1 MNDSSTA
8 SRQIQIEAIRQSI
21 STGDLKAQQ
30 IHDVMLAEITAELT
44 KPQEEVDIDYVNAC
58 QTLLMELNSPRAA
71 VTPSHYEQNLT
82 AVRKKFQP
90 RFSFAPHTIWGRFA
104 TVLCLIVL
112 ITTAGLLMP
121 EGWIITRQSEDE
133 GQYIMQGIETPAGLR
148 SVAEALHTINH
159 LGQFRTTNWAEAVTL
174 LGGVPEVPRWL
185 PSKWSIYEYIIDST
199 EIYVRFSVTYVHEND
214 SESLYY
220 EETTYFSVE
229 DINQVVEQNH
239 KGNILKLPDG
249 TPIYITNNFEHAS
262 ATWTRGNTVYFL
274 NGTVAEDVLIRIITS
289 VQ

>member
-21 STGDLKAQQ
+21 SNGDLTAQQ
-30 IHDVMLAEITAELT
+30 IHDVMLAEITTELS

-58 QTLLMELNSPRAA
+58 QALLMELNSPRAA

-90 RFSFAPHTIWGRFA
+90 RFSFAPHTLWGRFA

-133 GQYIMQGIETPAGLR
+133 GQYIMQGVKTPDGFV
-148 SVAEALHTINH
+148 SIAEAGPSLNAS
-159 LGQFRTTNWAEAVTL
+159 GFYTTSEWSEVVQL
-174 LGGVPEVPRWL
+174 LGGIPPVPQWI
-185 PSKWSIYEYIIDST
+185 PSGWSIHQYTVGLMSNVSSLTI
-199 EIYVRFSVTYVHEND
+199 TYAH
-214 SESLYY
+214 SEVD
-220 EETTYFSVE
+220 TMMTYTYNIFF
-229 DINQVVEQNH
+229 DYNLHMAVEQDGAGVYETMH
-239 KGNILKLPDG
+239 DG
-249 TPIYITNNFEHAS
+249 TEFYVTTNMGYHTAVWHTDNVEFMVTGEV
-262 ATWTRGNTVYFL
+262 TKNEML
-274 NGTVAEDVLIRIITS
+274 RIVDEIK
-289 VQ
+289 